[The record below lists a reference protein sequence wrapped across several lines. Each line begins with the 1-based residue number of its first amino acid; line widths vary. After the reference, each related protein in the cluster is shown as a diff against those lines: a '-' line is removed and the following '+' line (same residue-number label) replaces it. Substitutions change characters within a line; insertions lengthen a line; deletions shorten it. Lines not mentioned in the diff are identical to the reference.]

1 MYTSHTSQPGVTYS
15 SQTSQPA
22 AYSSQPYQLPTYSA
36 AASGYSYPYPVQGT
50 NGVQG
55 MSPNGRSLPDDMFLF
70 VNPGSGGNKGQVFL
84 KAPKPFI
91 VDVDGGK
98 KVQLHVF
105 SMLEGDSGNKPGF
118 RKLKE
123 VIAKRAAT
131 GLPVVRAVV
140 GGGDGTVMWA
150 DSEGQKHGIDTPKQ
164 VAWGI
169 VPLGTGNDF
178 SRVAGWG
185 GNNPEGVDANDFEL
199 LKDLV
204 RQWDRAKVRHH
215 DVWEVS
221 VNLDESEGKLF
232 KIGKTQVE
240 EDLNVTSK
248 TFHMV
253 NYFSIG
259 QESQVGMHF
268 DKHRTKSQTCNLFVY
283 GMAGCLQEMRCWSVQ
298 HIGNIVSNLYQ
309 GKDKN
314 GTLIM
319 DSEGDL
325 GEPQLIGNPESL
337 MFLNISSYAGGKA
350 HLWQLE
356 CDIGV
361 DPPPAETSVNVVQ
374 DPGDGKLEVVT
385 LPLIANIAMDKLV
398 HQARKVCS
406 GGPYFLEY
414 FQNDDDVHCF
424 FEVDGEFYHAVNP
437 ESTSVYLYKKLQ
449 VLQRVPTGDT
459 SDEDWFDIPEVTC

>member
-1 MYTSHTSQPGVTYS
+1 MYS
-15 SQTSQPA
+15 SQS
-22 AYSSQPYQLPTYSA
+22 
-36 AASGYSYPYPVQGT
+36 
-50 NGVQG
+50 GVQSG
-55 MSPNGRSLPDDMFLF
+55 LVYSPQAPQSYSLPAYPGGYGVPGISVPGQNGFPPQVMSPNGRPAEDMFLF
-70 VNPGSGGNKGQVFL
+70 VNPGSGGNKGKVFL
-84 KAPKPFI
+84 DAPKPFM
-91 VDVDGGK
+91 VDVEGGK
-98 KVQLHVF
+98 KVQLHIF

-118 RKLKE
+118 KMLKE
-123 VIAKRAAT
+123 VILRR
-131 GLPVVRAVV
+131 GGGPVRAVV

-150 DSEGQKHGIDTPKQ
+150 DSEAQKHGIDTPKQ

-185 GNNPEGVDANDFEL
+185 GDNPENVDDNNFAL
-199 LKDLV
+199 LKELTK
-204 RQWDRAKVRHH
+204 QWYAAKIRHH
-215 DVWEVS
+215 DVWEVA
-221 VNLDESEGKLF
+221 VNLDETNGKLL

-240 EDLNVTSK
+240 EDLHVTSK

-283 GMAGCLQEMRCWSVQ
+283 GMAGCLQELRCWGVQ
-298 HIGNIVSNLYQ
+298 HIGNIVANLYQ
-309 GKDKN
+309 GRDKN
-314 GTLIM
+314 GSLIM

-356 CDIGV
+356 CELGV
-361 DPPPAETSVNVVQ
+361 DPPPAKDSVNVTQ
-374 DPGDGKLEVVT
+374 EPGDGKLEVVT

-414 FQNDDDVHCF
+414 FHGEDGSEVHAF
-424 FEVDGEFYHAVNP
+424 FEVDGEFYHAINP
-437 ESTSVYLYKKLQ
+437 ETTSVYLFKKLQ
-449 VLQRVPTGDT
+449 VLQRIPTGET
-459 SDEDWFDIPEVTC
+459 SDEEWFDMPDVTCC

>member
-1 MYTSHTSQPGVTYS
+1 MYTSQPGVVYS
-15 SQTSQPA
+15 PQAAPPA
-22 AYSSQPYQLPTYSA
+22 PGAPQAYSSMPAYPA
-36 AASGYSYPYPVQGT
+36 GYMPGVPGMLGQ
-50 NGVQG
+50 NGFSSQV
-55 MSPNGRSLPDDMFLF
+55 MSPNGRPVEDMFLF
-70 VNPGSGGNKGQVFL
+70 VNPGSGGNKGKVFL
-84 KAPKPFI
+84 EAPKPL
-91 VDVDGGK
+91 VVEVEGNK

-105 SMLEGDSGNKPGF
+105 SMLEGESGNKPGF
-118 RKLKE
+118 KKLKE
-123 VIAKRAAT
+123 TILLRGGAS
-131 GLPVVRAVV
+131 PVRAVV

-150 DSEGQKHGIDTPKQ
+150 DSEAQKHGIDTPKQ

-185 GNNPEGVDANDFEL
+185 GDNPEGVSDNNFAL
-199 LKDLV
+199 LKSLV
-204 RQWDRAKVRHH
+204 KQWSAAKVRHH

-221 VNLDESEGKLF
+221 VNLDESEGKLL

-240 EDLNVTSK
+240 EDLHVTSK

-283 GMAGCLQEMRCWSVQ
+283 GAAGCLQELRCWGVQ
-298 HIGNIVSNLYQ
+298 HIGNIVANLYQ
-309 GKDKN
+309 GRDKN
-314 GTLIM
+314 GSLIM

-361 DPPPAETSVNVVQ
+361 DPPPATGAVDVTQ

-414 FQNDDDVHCF
+414 FHGEDGAEVHAF
-424 FEVDGEFYHAVNP
+424 FEVDGEFYHAINP

-449 VLQRVPTGDT
+449 VLQRIPTGET
-459 SDEDWFDIPEVTC
+459 SDEEWFDMPDVTCGC